1 MLYSGLDE
9 VPGASD
15 EKKSEEDSMS
25 LLTETVYHHSQQS
38 WLLSN
43 NSFSFLSTKENKDLT
58 VISQTWQ
65 TIHPLYQNGHF
76 LNENSYKYSHTPGIN
91 VQ

>member
-38 WLLSN
+38 WLLWIH
-43 NSFSFLSTKENKDLT
+43 FPILSTKENKDLT

-76 LNENSYKYSHTPGIN
+76 LNENSYKYSHTTGIN

>member
-15 EKKSEEDSMS
+15 EKKSEN

-38 WLLSN
+38 
-43 NSFSFLSTKENKDLT
+43 
-58 VISQTWQ
+58 
-65 TIHPLYQNGHF
+65 
-76 LNENSYKYSHTPGIN
+76 
-91 VQ
+91 

>member
-25 LLTETVYHHSQQS
+25 LNTETVYHHSQQS
-38 WLLSN
+38 
-43 NSFSFLSTKENKDLT
+43 
-58 VISQTWQ
+58 
-65 TIHPLYQNGHF
+65 
-76 LNENSYKYSHTPGIN
+76 
-91 VQ
+91 